1 MSQETIDKINDVL
14 KDAYEDQIN
23 LDEEIIVEEKGNFE
37 VNIEAD
43 YGEITFSII
52 SGGRVTD

>member
-23 LDEEIIVEEKGNFE
+23 LDEEIIVEE